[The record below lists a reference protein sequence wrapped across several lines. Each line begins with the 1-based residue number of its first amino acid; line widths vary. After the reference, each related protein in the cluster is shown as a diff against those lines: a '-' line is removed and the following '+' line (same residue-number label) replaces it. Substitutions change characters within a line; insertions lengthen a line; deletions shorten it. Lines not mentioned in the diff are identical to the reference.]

1 MKLLSNI
8 NLKNLNLK
16 NLNLKNLKLEIK
28 KIDFKKVFNKHNA
41 KILTNIV
48 LLLLFLWSILYVIPE
63 FFVFLFNTFLGKLI
77 LIMIIIIVS
86 IYNYKHGIILAS
98 ILMIIYRSYVLSNY
112 TLQPIINNKTNSN
125 KTNSDKTNVKEGFTW
140 SQEQIDEFIR
150 VQDLDSPQIVY
161 NTTQLQKYA
170 SPSEVDDFLKNG
182 MWPWSDTTQ
191 EKYVEYLEKNPYV
204 RVYKTNGLDSARKV
218 YNESAILYILKGQE
232 EQPKIKLQ
240 EEQEKEEQQN
250 KLPSG
255 WGIFGYNSGLL

>member
-8 NLKNLNLK
+8 NLK

-77 LIMIIIIVS
+77 LVLTTIIVS

-98 ILMIIYRSYVLSNY
+98 ILIIIYRSYVLSNY
-112 TLQPIINNKTNSN
+112 TLQPITND
-125 KTNSDKTNVKEGFTW
+125 KTNSDKTNSDKTNGKEGFTW

-150 VQDLDSPQIVY
+150 VQDSDSPQIVY

-232 EQPKIKLQ
+232 EQQQ
-240 EEQEKEEQQN
+240 EQEKKEQEQQEKEEQQN

>member
-16 NLNLKNLKLEIK
+16 NLKLEV
-28 KIDFKKVFNKHNA
+28 KKVFNKNNA

-77 LIMIIIIVS
+77 LVLTIIIVS
-86 IYNYKHGIILAS
+86 IYNYKHGMILAS
-98 ILMIIYRSYVLSNY
+98 ILIIIYRSYVLSNY
-112 TLQPIINNKTNSN
+112 TLQPIAN
-125 KTNSDKTNVKEGFTW
+125 DKTIRKEGFTW
-140 SQEQIDEFIR
+140 SQEKIDEFIR
-150 VQDLDSPQIVY
+150 VQDSDSPQIVY

-204 RVYKTNGLDSARKV
+204 RIYKTNGLDSARKV

-232 EQPKIKLQ
+232 EQPKEQ
-240 EEQEKEEQQN
+240 EKKQQEKEEQQN

>member
-16 NLNLKNLKLEIK
+16 NLSLKNLNLKNLKLEV
-28 KIDFKKVFNKHNA
+28 KKVFNKNNA

-77 LIMIIIIVS
+77 LVLTTIIVS

-98 ILMIIYRSYVLSNY
+98 ILIIIYRSYVLSNY
-112 TLQPIINNKTNSN
+112 TLQPRAN
-125 KTNSDKTNVKEGFTW
+125 DKTNRKEGFTW

-150 VQDLDSPQIVY
+150 VQDSDSPQIVY

-182 MWPWSDTTQ
+182 IWPWSDTTQ
-191 EKYVEYLEKNPYV
+191 ERYVEYLEKNPYV

-232 EQPKIKLQ
+232 EQQ
-240 EEQEKEEQQN
+240 QEQEKKEQEKKEQQN

-255 WGIFGYNSGLL
+255 WGSFEYNSGFPEE

>member
-8 NLKNLNLK
+8 NLKNLKLE

-28 KIDFKKVFNKHNA
+28 KVFNKHNA
-41 KILTNIV
+41 KILTKIV
-48 LLLLFLWSILYVIPE
+48 LFLLFLWSILYIIPE

-77 LIMIIIIVS
+77 LIMIVIIVS

-98 ILMIIYRSYVLSNY
+98 TLIIIYRSYVLSNAQSI
-112 TLQPIINNKTNSN
+112 TNDKTNSN
-125 KTNSDKTNVKEGFTW
+125 KTNVKEGFIW
-140 SQEQIDEFIR
+140 SQEQIDKFIR
-150 VQDLDSPQIVY
+150 IQNSDSPQIVY

-204 RVYKTNGLDSARKV
+204 RIYKTNGLDSARKV

-232 EQPKIKLQ
+232 QQQQQQQEQK
-240 EEQEKEEQQN
+240 EQEN

-255 WGIFGYNSGLL
+255 WGNFGYNSGLL

>member
-8 NLKNLNLK
+8 NLKNF
-16 NLNLKNLKLEIK
+16 NLKNLKLEM
-28 KIDFKKVFNKHNA
+28 KKVFNKNNA
-41 KILTNIV
+41 KILTKIV
-48 LLLLFLWSILYVIPE
+48 LLLLFLWTILYVIPE

-77 LIMIIIIVS
+77 LVLTIIIVS

-98 ILMIIYRSYVLSNY
+98 ILIIIYRSYVLSNY
-112 TLQPIINNKTNSN
+112 TLQPIANDKTNSN
-125 KTNSDKTNVKEGFTW
+125 KTNIKEGFIW
-140 SQEQIDEFIR
+140 SQEQIDEFIKI
-150 VQDLDSPQIVY
+150 QNSDSPQIVY

-204 RVYKTNGLDSARKV
+204 RIYKTNGLDSARKV

-232 EQPKIKLQ
+232 EQPKIK
-240 EEQEKEEQQN
+240 
-250 KLPSG
+250 
-255 WGIFGYNSGLL
+255 

>member
-1 MKLLSNI
+1 MKLLSNM

-16 NLNLKNLKLEIK
+16 NFNLKNLKLEM
-28 KIDFKKVFNKHNA
+28 KKVFNKNNA
-41 KILTNIV
+41 KILTKIV
-48 LLLLFLWSILYVIPE
+48 LLLLFLWTILYVIPE

-77 LIMIIIIVS
+77 LVLTIIIVS

-98 ILMIIYRSYVLSNY
+98 ILIIIYRSYVLSNAQS
-112 TLQPIINNKTNSN
+112 TINHKTNI
-125 KTNSDKTNVKEGFTW
+125 KEGFIW
-140 SQEQIDEFIR
+140 SQEQIDEFIKI
-150 VQDLDSPQIVY
+150 QNSDSPQIVY

-204 RVYKTNGLDSARKV
+204 RIYKTNGLDSARKV

-240 EEQEKEEQQN
+240 KEQEKEEQQN
-250 KLPSG
+250 KLPNG
-255 WGIFGYNSGLL
+255 WGLFGYNSGLL